1 MRLAA
6 TVFIIGFIAA
16 MSSRAAPQIDR
27 TKPPQTPAIPD
38 IRVPNVKRFQLP
50 NGLVIVA
57 AQDNRFP
64 LTTIRLAFSAGF
76 KYDPQDLPGLSES
89 VAALLNQGTTTRT
102 AKQIAEEAADLG
114 GQISAANQPDSL
126 TLSGSCLSQNTS
138 SFLALIADVAR
149 NSTFPED
156 EVQLYKQNRLQT
168 LREQHSEPD
177 YLGREALAATLYGPH
192 PYSHIGPTDTSL
204 KLLDRKALESFRNA
218 YLVPNNAFLIV
229 VGQLPPP
236 DTLNKLVADQFGSWQ
251 RTTLPEYR
259 PPQLPA
265 NQKRLVLVDR
275 PGSVQANIYASHLT
289 PTYGSADFFPINLSS
304 RILGGGANSRL
315 FMDIREK
322 RGFAYDAHTETG
334 FSKEVGAVNAVTEVR
349 NEVVEAAVE
358 ALNADLQAISNEIVS
373 STELSDAKASYAG
386 RFILG
391 LERQSA
397 LASLLTTVQV
407 MGLPDD
413 YLDTYMT
420 HVRSVEPDQVR
431 ATGRYWTSDTATVI
445 VVGDAQKIGKSLDK
459 FGAIQL
465 QKAPQ

>member
-1 MRLAA
+1 MPTREWRYPFNPKAPGVPAPAFLPPKETSNMRLAA

-218 YLVPNNAFLIV
+218 YLVPNNAF
-229 VGQLPPP
+229 
-236 DTLNKLVADQFGSWQ
+236 
-251 RTTLPEYR
+251 
-259 PPQLPA
+259 
-265 NQKRLVLVDR
+265 
-275 PGSVQANIYASHLT
+275 
-289 PTYGSADFFPINLSS
+289 
-304 RILGGGANSRL
+304 
-315 FMDIREK
+315 
-322 RGFAYDAHTETG
+322 
-334 FSKEVGAVNAVTEVR
+334 
-349 NEVVEAAVE
+349 
-358 ALNADLQAISNEIVS
+358 
-373 STELSDAKASYAG
+373 
-386 RFILG
+386 
-391 LERQSA
+391 
-397 LASLLTTVQV
+397 
-407 MGLPDD
+407 
-413 YLDTYMT
+413 
-420 HVRSVEPDQVR
+420 
-431 ATGRYWTSDTATVI
+431 
-445 VVGDAQKIGKSLDK
+445 
-459 FGAIQL
+459 
-465 QKAPQ
+465 